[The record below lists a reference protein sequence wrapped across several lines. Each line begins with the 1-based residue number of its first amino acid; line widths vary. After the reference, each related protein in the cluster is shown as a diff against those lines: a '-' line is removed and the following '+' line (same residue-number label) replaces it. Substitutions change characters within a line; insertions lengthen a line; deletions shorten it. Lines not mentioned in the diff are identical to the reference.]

1 MNRERFH
8 NALAM
13 ALGYEQLMKIQRYNI
28 IEDDSADEL
37 KIVIKDDL
45 GINLFSFKV
54 SEVERIIN
62 KSLDISNSTGS
73 DKDLIMILNAVHQA
87 YLKATK
93 QPF

>member
-1 MNRERFH
+1 
-8 NALAM
+8 M